1 MQSIHKANKNMLET
15 SSGFCIIVFSLAA
28 SIVPPAVYAITKEHT
43 CNHQQARRLV
53 GKGLF

>member
-1 MQSIHKANKNMLET
+1 MLET